1 MTPGTLTV
9 TISDREL
16 HIEVAGGG
24 SHTLPVGPLTLL
36 AGALS
41 DGDPPPPASLTNALG
56 LVHDHLDDLLI
67 AAPSIAA
74 SPVVV
79 VVGPHAEA
87 MARVEIGSSDIPTDY
102 ELLRADADEVFRT
115 LAVESAP
122 ERRHNPGL
130 PDEHV
135 ESIVATCCVILGI
148 MRRLELRAVRVTN
161 GPTRST
167 EPATS
172 R

>member
-1 MTPGTLTV
+1 MTPATLTV
-9 TISDREL
+9 TIRDREL
-16 HIEVAGGG
+16 HIEVTGGG
-24 SHTLPVGPLTLL
+24 THTLPVGPLTLL
-36 AGALS
+36 AGALN

-74 SPVVV
+74 APMVVIA
-79 VVGPHAEA
+79 GTHAEA
-87 MARVEIGSSDIPTDY
+87 MARVEIGSADIPTDY

-130 PDEHV
+130 PDDHV

-148 MRRLELRAVRVTN
+148 MRRLELRAVRITN
-161 GPTRST
+161 EPKPST
-167 EPATS
+167 ERATS